1 MRFTCE
7 LRSLSTTIG
16 ESCGERQRFRSRY
29 TLHIV
34 ILLMVFGS
42 ISGCLSS
49 PFASDTNEPASTN
62 STIVFTDSTNKSFSF
77 PHPAERIVTVNAD
90 TVETLIVLG
99 AGNKII
105 GVTDN
110 VAKNPQF
117 MNHLPNAKNIG
128 ESGNPNIELI
138 SSLHPDVVVVMNSAP
153 EGLKTRLTGMNFTLV
168 TFDCYILSDLQS
180 SVRELGIM
188 TGKSENSERYLLFFQ
203 RYDSLISTRIGNL
216 SADQQA
222 TVYFEIGSD
231 YTAAGKGSGGSSLIR
246 HIKATNIAE
255 NPPTPWPKVSLE
267 WIVNNNP
274 EVIIKTVHTYA
285 GDKKEFPELYDGIR
299 TREGFSGIR
308 AIKNERVYVM
318 SSNILYGPRG
328 IIGQLYLGKI
338 MYPVQFSDIDPD
350 EVLHQYAKDCMS
362 EADVTATVY
371 PPFTSNR

>member
-1 MRFTCE
+1 
-7 LRSLSTTIG
+7 
-16 ESCGERQRFRSRY
+16 
-29 TLHIV
+29 
-34 ILLMVFGS
+34 MVFGS

-285 GDKKEFPELYDGIR
+285 GDK
-299 TREGFSGIR
+299 
-308 AIKNERVYVM
+308 NERVYVM